1 MVLIAFEIPRLL
13 VALGIIN
20 GDDAMGFY
28 TLSILWGWPLYA
40 TVLVSV
46 IAIPLSIVIGAET
59 PFKKHLAIWYAAM
72 IGSVLAA
79 EIPIA
84 AIAIVVSVAGFVTL
98 TGLPLYWLVLK
109 DD

>member
-40 TVLVSV
+40 AVLASTV
-46 IAIPLSIVIGAET
+46 AIPLSIVIGAET
-59 PFKKHLAIWYAAM
+59 PFKKHLAIWYAVM